1 MFARYYTLDL
11 PVYDARINPLSVGVG
26 RVLGHSIK
34 QFLRGGVSTPH
45 VVVSTWLG
53 ACLASVVSA
62 SNSLGLLLSVLV
74 LTSVIRVN
82 WGVLAVATLVTKTLF
97 WLGAGVIFSSGQW
110 LLTGPLAESWM
121 NVASLPVL
129 AWFGLEYPLVSGALL
144 WTLPMTVA
152 ISALLMA
159 GLGWLRRTAT
169 SLEGSSKYQSF
180 ASNPVGRWVLQ
191 LTLGVSASNGIVAA
205 LDKHIGFWRWKGAA
219 VAGVVIL
226 FAGFTGNQWANNH
239 ARGFLSS
246 ALAAANGATVDIEQ
260 AEFNI
265 WRGRLNLEGL
275 AIADSENLATNLLAA
290 NQLSMTVSWADL
302 LSKQVRV
309 DEITVRQAQSGS
321 PRATKGQLTGPIVN
335 VPEESVVDSE
345 SIEDYLT
352 QAKEWKERLAQ
363 FKEWLDRWE
372 SGDQATQ
379 PGPADPDYE
388 TWLDEQI
395 QNSGYA
401 SVVHE
406 PLARRYWQT
415 NIDRVYIDALTVEWL
430 APEAL
435 AIEMTSLSSQPA
447 QNTAAPRLL
456 LTSASDNIAL
466 DVIFESL
473 VGSGGNSRIQ
483 GYFNNIDYQ
492 AIKAQLNS
500 SVANKVNDG
509 IVNIALSGDF
519 NHRDTGELNL
529 LLAAQL
535 SDASL
540 MIKGEPIDVERFD
553 IPVLVQGAFANPS
566 IRVDKSVVESQVKDL
581 AKDAVKSKV
590 ESKLKDKVQDK
601 LKGLFK
607 R

>member
-1 MFARYYTLDL
+1 
-11 PVYDARINPLSVGVG
+11 
-26 RVLGHSIK
+26 
-34 QFLRGGVSTPH
+34 
-45 VVVSTWLG
+45 
-53 ACLASVVSA
+53 
-62 SNSLGLLLSVLV
+62 
-74 LTSVIRVN
+74 
-82 WGVLAVATLVTKTLF
+82 
-97 WLGAGVIFSSGQW
+97 
-110 LLTGPLAESWM
+110 
-121 NVASLPVL
+121 
-129 AWFGLEYPLVSGALL
+129 
-144 WTLPMTVA
+144 
-152 ISALLMA
+152 
-159 GLGWLRRTAT
+159 
-169 SLEGSSKYQSF
+169 
-180 ASNPVGRWVLQ
+180 
-191 LTLGVSASNGIVAA
+191 
-205 LDKHIGFWRWKGAA
+205 
-219 VAGVVIL
+219 
-226 FAGFTGNQWANNH
+226 
-239 ARGFLSS
+239 
-246 ALAAANGATVDIEQ
+246 
-260 AEFNI
+260 
-265 WRGRLNLEGL
+265 
-275 AIADSENLATNLLAA
+275 
-290 NQLSMTVSWADL
+290 MTVSWADL
-302 LSKQVRV
+302 LSKQVQV

-321 PRATKGQLTGPIVN
+321 PRATEGQLTGPVVH
-335 VPEESVVDSE
+335 VPEVSDVDSE
-345 SIEDYLT
+345 SIEDYLK

-363 FKEWLDRWE
+363 VKEWLDRWE
-372 SGDQATQ
+372 SDEQATQ
-379 PGPADPDYE
+379 PSPADPDYE

-473 VGSGGNSRIQ
+473 VGSGVNSRVQ

-553 IPVLVQGAFANPS
+553 IPVSVQGAFANPS